1 MRALKS
7 GEKPLIDGAEARKS
21 IEIIL
26 AVYRSALGSGKP
38 VRLPLKRTPV
48 RRAFR

>member
-1 MRALKS
+1 MV
-7 GEKPLIDGAEARKS
+7 DGPEGRKS

-26 AVYRSALGSGKP
+26 AVYRSALSGGRP

-48 RRAFR
+48 RRPFR